1 MVYGGKNGMAD
12 LQEVVTNTVRALTP
26 HLNKFDSI
34 AASGTSGL
42 VVGAPVSVL
51 TGIPLVVVRTKND
64 GSHSGRTL
72 ENPGDM
78 GKRVL
83 FLDDFVSMGRTRAWV
98 THNVRAHKADV
109 VGQFLYYSHDR
120 GELKWF
126 DSAEEQAKLSRDF
139 DGNDLDFEDVYPK
152 ADEFVPF

>member
-1 MVYGGKNGMAD
+1 MIYGGKNGMAD
-12 LQEVVTNTVRALTP
+12 LSQVVMQTVEALQP
-26 HLNKFDSI
+26 YLDKFDSI

-42 VVGAPVSVL
+42 VVAAPVSVL
-51 TGIPLVVVRTKND
+51 TGIPLVIVRRKND

-72 ENPGDM
+72 ENPADM

-109 VGQFLYYSHDR
+109 VGQYMYYSSDR
-120 GELKWF
+120 GELRWF
-126 DSAEEQAKLSRDF
+126 NTAAEQAKLSRDY
-139 DGNDLDFEDVYPK
+139 DGEPI
-152 ADEFVPF
+152 PF